1 MLVNGSFSVCPC
13 FQSLHYAKL
22 CSCWSLLHSH
32 HSINLHLTLGKK
44 ANKHTVFPKKCQ
56 TSPSKLF
63 FRGCFNCRVWIW
75 KTKNPNKK
83 TESLKLP
90 YHIIKTEIY
99 FSIIS
104 NSSSCLR
111 NCSRPDRRLS
121 MHSILSAYFPECQL
135 NWTDEGN
142 MALKEEGPW
151 HKSHS

>member
-1 MLVNGSFSVCPC
+1 MDPFLFALVSSLYTMQSYAAVDHYFILIIASIFIWLLARKQISIQCFLKNVRQVHQSYFSEAA
-13 FQSLHYAKL
+13 S
-22 CSCWSLLHSH
+22 
-32 HSINLHLTLGKK
+32 
-44 ANKHTVFPKKCQ
+44 TVEFESEKQ
-56 TSPSKLF
+56 
-63 FRGCFNCRVWIW
+63 
-75 KTKNPNKK
+75 KTPTKK